1 MAFAD
6 FRNALSDTNE
16 IALTT
21 TGRIS
26 GRQSSRPVW
35 FVLEGGTLYLLP
47 VTGSDSQWYK
57 NVLKT
62 PTIRLAARGTE
73 YSARATPL
81 IDAAR
86 VDEVVDSF
94 RVKYGTRDVETY
106 YPKHDVA
113 VEITLA

>member
-6 FRNALSDTNE
+6 FRNALNDTNE
-16 IALTT
+16 IELTT

-35 FVLEGGTLYLLP
+35 FVLEGETLCLLP

-62 PTIRLAARGTE
+62 LNHSLGRRRNRILRPG
-73 YSARATPL
+73 
-81 IDAAR
+81 DAAHR
-86 VDEVVDSF
+86 C
-94 RVKYGTRDVETY
+94 RQGR
-106 YPKHDVA
+106 
-113 VEITLA
+113 